1 MKPHTTSG
9 VVATCLLALVCCVNC
24 AVPAPPMQVL
34 ARVEATEGERFFQY
48 FAYIRSL
55 PPEALRREY
64 AQQEV
69 AFAQSRS
76 EEDRL
81 RLALLLSL
89 PDTDFGNRLYALE
102 LLQAYLNEP
111 EQHRTRF
118 LDIAVFLVT
127 FIHSKKQVNAYE
139 SLAKRLQEAL
149 SDKERQLASQQQ
161 LNKKLQDEL
170 DTQRALHHG
179 LSKQAQEALSDKERQ
194 LASQLASQQQLNKKL
209 QDERK
214 NVKRLQEKI
223 EKIKDIEKSLIE
235 REQKDNKG
243 T

>member
-1 MKPHTTSG
+1 VKPRTTSG
-9 VVATCLLALVCCVNC
+9 VLTTCLLAMVCCVNC
-24 AVPAPPMQVL
+24 AVPAQPRRVF

-48 FAYIRSL
+48 FAHIRSL
-55 PPEALRREY
+55 SLKALHRELV
-64 AQQEV
+64 QQDV
-69 AFAQSRS
+69 AFAQSHS
-76 EEDRL
+76 VEDRL

-89 PDTDFGNRLYALE
+89 PDTDFGNSLYALE

-111 EQHRTRF
+111 AQHHTRF
-118 LDIAVFLVT
+118 MDIATLLVT
-127 FIHSKKQVNAYE
+127 FLQNQKQMKIYE
-139 SLAKRLQEAL
+139 SLAQQLQKDLDKTELQLATQQQLSKKLQDQLDTQRSLHQSLSKQLQEAL
-149 SDKERQLASQQQ
+149 SEKERQLAM
-161 LNKKLQDEL
+161 
-170 DTQRALHHG
+170 
-179 LSKQAQEALSDKERQ
+179 
-194 LASQLASQQQLNKKL
+194 QQQLNKKL